1 MAPDLEL
8 YNVAFLKGPLNKS
21 SVVTLRWVRRSLVE
35 PPTASTFVILT
46 EFPSHEHF
54 YGCNQTLNEQK
65 LCVAEY
71 AQDKCSNHGENL
83 KS

>member
-1 MAPDLEL
+1 MHTYVLGV
-8 YNVAFLKGPLNKS
+8 N
-21 SVVTLRWVRRSLVE
+21 
-35 PPTASTFVILT
+35 TFVILT
-46 EFPSHEHF
+46 EFPSHGHF

-65 LCVAEY
+65 LWVAEY